1 MRTLGT
7 SASKAVKLFLLSLM
21 KPGQDFFMSLIIL
34 QTPGMKNLDCM
45 WLRVWRTSRPCPILE
60 CASHTIHLA
69 RMVFLQIRGTQIRD
83 TKLRSEKWYNS
94 SRDWMMRCLS
104 LLVVMTVSAA
114 VAKHLMTKERME
126 ALTELQVT
134 TGLGFCLR
142 VPQLL
147 CMKVRAVITLERL

>member
-21 KPGQDFFMSLIIL
+21 KPGQDFFIL

-69 RMVFLQIRGTQIRD
+69 RMVFLQIRVTRIREYK
-83 TKLRSEKWYNS
+83 T
-94 SRDWMMRCLS
+94 
-104 LLVVMTVSAA
+104 A
-114 VAKHLMTKERME
+114 
-126 ALTELQVT
+126 
-134 TGLGFCLR
+134 
-142 VPQLL
+142 
-147 CMKVRAVITLERL
+147 I